1 MDIYSLAS
9 STHSVIEYLE
19 RIDPQAAEAARMR
32 YSCFDR
38 CRAANIRPPT
48 PQLIQC
54 WAWDWSEGPRAP
66 NEDLKA
72 LSSYEHELN
81 LIAERASGASSAPFC
96 Y

>member
-38 CRAANIRPPT
+38 CIRGSQYPLTNSPVGSMLGLRLECGT
-48 PQLIQC
+48 
-54 WAWDWSEGPRAP
+54 
-66 NEDLKA
+66 
-72 LSSYEHELN
+72 
-81 LIAERASGASSAPFC
+81 ASSER
-96 Y
+96 